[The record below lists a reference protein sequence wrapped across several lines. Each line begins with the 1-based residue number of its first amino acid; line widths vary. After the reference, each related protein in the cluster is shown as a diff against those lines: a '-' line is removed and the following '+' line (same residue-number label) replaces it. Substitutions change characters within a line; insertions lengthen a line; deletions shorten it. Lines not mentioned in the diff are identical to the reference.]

1 MPRVHASKWLAG
13 VALGLTIASLT
24 IASRAVVDAT
34 RSHLADHGRIVWSNL
49 NEPEGW
55 AAYKQSKLANLLHVE
70 VRAREGKKQMQY
82 NII

>member
-1 MPRVHASKWLAG
+1 MPRVHASKRLAG
-13 VALGLTIASLT
+13 VARGLTIASC
-24 IASRAVVDAT
+24 AVVDAT